1 MASRRRTPT
10 PPTRPRAL
18 LAAATRVTLADTKL
32 AAKQAGRRQDWQADA
47 AAYFDEIPE
56 IKQLIW
62 YLGNGIA
69 KLRLYVAVRPAD
81 GPADAD
87 PLPIDD
93 PDSDIPR
100 DVAALATA
108 ELARLRGP
116 LGGQSEILRA
126 LNMNLEISGE
136 AFVVGYGARPATVDR
151 AAQDE
156 EWSVRSVAEVS
167 HKQGVYAVKDNPND
181 TKPRVLDKDDDA
193 CIRVFQR
200 HPLWANQADCA
211 MRGVL
216 GECRALQGLT
226 NQIVVEANSH
236 QPGPLITLPNEL
248 SVGPPVPTEPD
259 EEARADPFIEKFMGA
274 VEDAIADPSSW
285 SSMVSGVI
293 RGPAQYL
300 TPDYVR
306 QIVIGRTYDPTLD
319 SRIEKRVMRIA
330 RGMNAPVE
338 VVTGLM
344 ATTFANAETVDV
356 ATFEDFFE
364 PRCVLIVD
372 SLSVGYL
379 RPNLIDAGVDPSLVS
394 RICVWYDPEGLVGKP
409 DVEKNADGA
418 WDRGAISNVAYRKA
432 KGFTEDDAPDPAEL
446 AARLEWRRGA
456 IPAGAATLATGLPD
470 VVVNGRVPRALNAAG
485 GRRTPPGR
493 RLMELDR
500 DLRSRLL
507 VLADRTLIR
516 VLEKAG
522 NRLKAKTSLR
532 ASLRDVDAVRACAVL
547 GPALVAEALPQ
558 EELLAGAFD
567 AMEEQFM
574 AWGAGAQTQA
584 LDVVGRVVGGFTDA
598 RRAELGVRQAA
609 DLTGAWAW
617 LRQTLTALAAARLF
631 DPSPTAAPFGEI
643 ATGISVPPNLI
654 RQAITRA
661 GGAAG
666 LQTAGGKG
674 AWVTLRPGGDPAGG
688 IGTGEL
694 TREVLRDAGGG
705 IDGYIWE
712 YGPALR
718 KTPFEEHERLDQTA
732 FTDFDDPRLA
742 GDGWTGF
749 ATWFPGDHDGC
760 VAAGTLVEGQAPSAQ
775 SLRWYEG
782 DLVELSTAS
791 GQFLAITPNH
801 PVLTDGGWIAAGL
814 LVEGDHVVRCLDAQR
829 AANLVPDQYQM
840 PALVE
845 DLFAAAWVSPGV
857 VTARVPVTPEDFDGD
872 GRGSE
877 VAVVCV
883 NRDLGDGGKPAAME
897 PFGEEALSAVRW
909 LGERL
914 AGAGG
919 PFAGFDGVRPAPF
932 GGVGCAGDPESFL
945 GGATRRDDQELLT
958 GRAEADAGGAE
969 LGVDGVA
976 VHAEALGES
985 LDGLAGAVQLDKV
998 IHVDRRRRFAGHVFN
1013 LHNGLEWYVAAG
1025 VIVHNCNCDVTPVVF
1040 GPDGEISSI

>member
-10 PPTRPRAL
+10 PPTRPRSL
-18 LAAATRVTLADTKL
+18 LAAATRITLADTKL
-32 AAKQAGRRQDWQADA
+32 AAKQAGRRQDWQTDA

-69 KLRLYVAVRPAD
+69 KLRLYAAVRPAD

-87 PLPIDD
+87 PIPIDD
-93 PDSDIPR
+93 PDSGIPP

-116 LGGQSEILRA
+116 LGGQSELLRA
-126 LNMNLEISGE
+126 MNMNLEISGE
-136 AFVVGYGARPATVDR
+136 LYVVGYGARPATADR
-151 AAQDE
+151 PAQDE

-167 HKQGVYAVKDNPND
+167 HKQGVYAVRDSAND
-181 TKPRVLDKDDDA
+181 TNPRVLDKNADT

-248 SVGPPVPTEPD
+248 SPGPAIPTEPD
-259 EEARADPFIEKFMGA
+259 EGEEARADPFIEKFMGA

-285 SSMVSGVI
+285 SSMLSGVI

-300 TPDYVR
+300 TPDFVR

-344 ATTFANAETVDV
+344 ATTFANAAEVDQ

-379 RPNLIDAGVDPSLVS
+379 RPNLIDAGIDPSLVS
-394 RICVWYDPEGLVGKP
+394 QICVWYDPEGLVGKP

-418 WDRGAISNVAYRKA
+418 WDRGAISDAAYRKY
-432 KGFTEDDAPDPAEL
+432 KGFSEDDAAAPAEL

-456 IPAGAATLATGLPD
+456 IPVGAATLATGLPD
-470 VVVNGRVPRALNAAG
+470 VVVNGRVPRALHAAG
-485 GRRTPPGR
+485 GRRTPAGR

-507 VLADRTLIR
+507 VLADRTLTR
-516 VLEKAG
+516 TLEKAG
-522 NRLKAKTSLR
+522 NRLKAKTPLR
-532 ASLRDVDAVRACAVL
+532 ASLRDLDPVRACAIL

-598 RRAELGVRQAA
+598 RRAELEVRQAA
-609 DLTGAWAW
+609 DLSEAWAW
-617 LRQTLTALAAARLF
+617 LRQALTGLAAARLF
-631 DPSPTAAPFGEI
+631 DPSPTAPPFGEV

-666 LQTAGGKG
+666 LQTSDGQG

-688 IGTGEL
+688 IATGE
-694 TREVLRDAGGG
+694 TVRDALRDAGGG

-718 KTPFEEHERLDQTA
+718 KQPFEPHERLDQTR
-732 FTDFDDPRLA
+732 FEVFDDPILA

-749 ATWFPGDHDGC
+749 TTWFPGDHDGC
-760 VAAGTLVEGQAPSAQ
+760 L
-775 SLRWYEG
+775 
-782 DLVELSTAS
+782 
-791 GQFLAITPNH
+791 
-801 PVLTDGGWIAAGL
+801 
-814 LVEGDHVVRCLDAQR
+814 
-829 AANLVPDQYQM
+829 
-840 PALVE
+840 
-845 DLFAAAWVSPGV
+845 
-857 VTARVPVTPEDFDGD
+857 
-872 GRGSE
+872 
-877 VAVVCV
+877 
-883 NRDLGDGGKPAAME
+883 
-897 PFGEEALSAVRW
+897 
-909 LGERL
+909 
-914 AGAGG
+914 
-919 PFAGFDGVRPAPF
+919 
-932 GGVGCAGDPESFL
+932 
-945 GGATRRDDQELLT
+945 
-958 GRAEADAGGAE
+958 
-969 LGVDGVA
+969 
-976 VHAEALGES
+976 
-985 LDGLAGAVQLDKV
+985 
-998 IHVDRRRRFAGHVFN
+998 
-1013 LHNGLEWYVAAG
+1013 
-1025 VIVHNCNCDVTPVVF
+1025 CDVTPVIF
-1040 GPDGEISSI
+1040 GPDGEITSI